1 MSTIRRQSIISTFVV
16 YIGFA
21 IGFFNTYLFTR
32 QGGFTKEQFGLTAIF
47 LAAAQLMYSVAN
59 LGMPTVIT
67 KFFPYYK
74 AHVPTEKNDLLTRAL
89 LLPALSFVAVII
101 LGVIFKGPLINK
113 MFNNSPELINYY
125 YWLFPFGFGYTI
137 FIILDIYAWNLGK
150 AVLSNLMRE
159 VVFRSSVTVMI
170 VLSTFAIIR
179 NFNVFIGLYSF
190 IYVGMAIFMLLYIHR
205 LGKLHFT
212 LEKSI
217 VTKKFYRKIKALM
230 SLIWGGAMIFTVASV
245 VDTFFIAAILPNGV
259 GLAGVFTFGQ
269 YMTSMIQAPQ
279 RAIISA
285 SMAPLSEAWRE
296 KNYSKIN
303 RIYQHSS
310 INQLLFACAMFTLIW
325 LNFEDGILTFNLQR
339 TYLDAR
345 WVFFFI
351 GLTRVIDMGT
361 GVNSQI
367 IGTSS
372 FWRFEFFSG
381 IILLGLMLPLSYF
394 LTVNLGIVGP
404 GIANLISYFVYNAV
418 RYIFLLRKFKMQ
430 PFDRNTLYV
439 ILLTGTCFALSH
451 FLFKDVS
458 GLHWIVLRSLTFIL
472 PYAYFTVRFQLSPD
486 LIPVWETVKQR
497 LTFSKKQP

>member
-74 AHVPTEKNDLLTRAL
+74 AHVPTNKNDLLTRAL
-89 LLPALSFVAVII
+89 MLPTLSFIAVIV
-101 LGVIFKGPLINK
+101 LGIIFKGPLINK
-113 MFNNSPELINYY
+113 IFNNSPELINYY

-150 AVLSNLMRE
+150 AVLSNLLRE
-159 VVFRSSVTVMI
+159 VVFRASVTVLI
-170 VLSTFAIIR
+170 VLSTFGVIR
-179 NFNVFIGLYSF
+179 HFNVFIGLYSF
-190 IYVGMAIFMLLYIHR
+190 IYLGMAIFMLLYLYK

-212 LEKSI
+212 LQKSI
-217 VTKKFYRKIKALM
+217 VTKKFYRKIKTLM
-230 SLIWGGAMIFTVASV
+230 SLIWGGAMIYTVASV
-245 VDTFFIAAILPNGV
+245 VDTIFIAAILPNGV

-269 YMTSMIQAPQ
+269 YMTSLIQAPQ

-285 SMAPLSEAWRE
+285 SIPPLSEAWRE

-303 RIYQHSS
+303 RIYQRSS
-310 INQLLFACAMFTLIW
+310 INQLLFACAMFTIIW
-325 LNFEDGILTFNLQR
+325 LNFEDGIQTFNLQR

-345 WVFFFI
+345 WVFFFL

-381 IILLGLMLPLSYF
+381 LILLGLMLPLNYF
-394 LTVNLGIVGP
+394 LTVKMGIVGP
-404 GIANLISYFVYNAV
+404 GIANLISYIVYNAV
-418 RYIFLLRKFKMQ
+418 RYFFLLRKFNMQ

-439 ILLTGTCFALSH
+439 LLLTGVCFALSF
-451 FLFKDVS
+451 FLYKEVT
-458 GLHWIVLRSLTFIL
+458 GLHWIILRSLTFIL
-472 PYAYFTVRFQLSPD
+472 PFAFFTIRLQLSPD
-486 LIPVWETVKQR
+486 VLPVWETVKQR
-497 LTFSKKQP
+497 LKIGDKQT